1 MEDQPR
7 RDEVIEEEESPQPQ
21 LRRSMRHHK
30 ANHRYANA
38 ILTKDQVANI
48 LTKVLNTAKFQKAT
62 WYVDPSRIEKESV
75 LRGSVKNQAPP
86 LSLSLESSL
95 EFSRNFSLYLEISR
109 NLYKSLEASL

>member
-7 RDEVIEEEESPQPQ
+7 REEVIEEEESPQPQ

-38 ILTKDQVANI
+38 TLTKDQVANI

-62 WYVDPSRIEKESV
+62 WYVDPGRIEKESV

-86 LSLSLESSL
+86 LSLSLSRI
-95 EFSRNFSLYLEISR
+95 FSRAF
-109 NLYKSLEASL
+109 